1 MGVGVGVRVC
11 VQPMSEQH
19 KMSKHYRSQL
29 FKLHCG
35 KKIMKAPN
43 NNNKKMPDF
52 SFLFSLLLFPERK
65 RNDIAERQVAGGQ
78 RMKSQDPK
86 NIPPG

>member
-1 MGVGVGVRVC
+1 
-11 VQPMSEQH
+11 
-19 KMSKHYRSQL
+19 
-29 FKLHCG
+29 
-35 KKIMKAPN
+35 MKAPN